1 MLAAVGADD
10 GLVVFE
16 REPGGDLVRRPIVR
30 GSSLGEPEIVLRDDG
45 AAVVSWGAATAVT
58 AMVRTGPGAF
68 GAPVTLTEAAPP
80 RPNRDRGFG
89 VGLIGVDEGD
99 PPYEGQPWPRAT
111 LGADGRAL
119 LGWGIQD
126 AGVRAATVTAAGQ
139 AERQTLAT
147 AVRDQGGI
155 TPLVLADG
163 RRAVAWTD
171 NAPIFSVPPYA
182 GRVHLALE
190 DAPAPPPVPAP
201 ELRVGAPR
209 DRSLRPAQALL
220 LPVRCS
226 AACDVRA
233 TLDDDP
239 VDDPGA
245 SLASAGTAWLRF
257 RPSSTPLAPRRPGT
271 VRVVVRWSAP
281 GSSVV
286 RSSTERVRLRRL
298 PPPRLPRILALRARR
313 LSGDR
318 VEVRWRTDASDGRRV
333 LVRLRQPGQR
343 SEARRGRRGLRQRA
357 GRGPSDLPCRI
368 ARRASRP
375 SRVGDAQS
383 ARGDARAPRRA
394 CGFRRHLHRLFN
406 PARRIRVTVVSCM
419 HALPSRR

>member
-1 MLAAVGADD
+1 
-10 GLVVFE
+10 
-16 REPGGDLVRRPIVR
+16 
-30 GSSLGEPEIVLRDDG
+30 
-45 AAVVSWGAATAVT
+45 
-58 AMVRTGPGAF
+58 
-68 GAPVTLTEAAPP
+68 
-80 RPNRDRGFG
+80 
-89 VGLIGVDEGD
+89 LISVDEGD

-182 GRVHLALE
+182 GRLHLALE

-257 RPSSTPLAPRRPGT
+257 RPSSTPLAPRRPGA

-298 PPPRLPRILALRARR
+298 PPPRLPRIRALRARR
-313 LSGDR
+313 LSGGR
-318 VEVRWRTDASDGRRV
+318 VEVRWRTDAPTVDAYWFVYGSRVSDPKRDGDVVAFGSAPAGDRRTFRVV
-333 LVRLRQPGQR
+333 LR
-343 SEARRGRRGLRQRA
+343 
-357 GRGPSDLPCRI
+357 D
-368 ARRASRP
+368 ARRARHALVTLNP
-375 SRVGDAQS
+375 LVGT
-383 ARGDARAPRRA
+383 GGRRA
-394 CGFRRHLHRLFN
+394 
-406 PARRIRVTVVSCM
+406 AVRI
-419 HALPSRR
+419 P